1 MQYLIGLDIGTTAE
15 KIALFN
21 IEGKML
27 AVSTQ
32 EYTLDTPCVNFV
44 EVPAETYW
52 NAFKE
57 GVKEIRKQYVISETD
72 SCALA
77 ISAQGET
84 LLEMNFATKRP
95 GRLVSNPAGQHL
107 KFSG

>member
-21 IEGKML
+21 TEGRML

-32 EYTLDTPCVNFV
+32 EYTLDTPRVNFV

-57 GVKEIRKQYVISETD
+57 GVKEIRKQYVISDTD

-84 LLEMNFATKRP
+84 LFCVDE
-95 GRLVSNPAGQHL
+95 
-107 KFSG
+107 SGNCLRKAIVWMDNRAEK